1 MFAFHYRTH
10 SFTSPA
16 RTHTIHSHSVSQSF
30 ISIELRLTRP
40 KKITKIQNINIIII
54 PCAILDGQ
62 PMSIFNGVEMSQ
74 MREITTIIRNPNSD
88 TAEKLNNG
96 MRPDGVPQATIKQ
109 YSRTNSGGG
118 GGGGSATVTK
128 SDRNNNNVMNK
139 SMPPPIPPKKPLK
152 NGTSKTNSNNII
164 AAMYDNNN
172 KASAVSATTTVVAAE
187 AAAATTTTTTKANGN
202 GTSHT
207 DAINH
212 CHGPNATPTT
222 PAVSNVLHKLSN
234 PSNDAD
240 KNSDGKGHHG
250 RLNGRLDVSDVGA
263 AVVAQMNC
271 IGDRKTA
278 SGCATT
284 QSDNHKKLN
293 DNAAAAAVVT
303 LTIATKC
310 GSPNSGTSY
319 HCDNGMTIIT
329 HTI

>member
-1 MFAFHYRTH
+1 
-10 SFTSPA
+10 
-16 RTHTIHSHSVSQSF
+16 
-30 ISIELRLTRP
+30 
-40 KKITKIQNINIIII
+40 
-54 PCAILDGQ
+54 
-62 PMSIFNGVEMSQ
+62 MSQ

-88 TAEKLNNG
+88 TSEKLNNG
-96 MRPDGVPQATIKQ
+96 MKTDGVPQATIKQ
-109 YSRTNSGGG
+109 YSRTNSGG

-152 NGTSKTNSNNII
+152 NGTSKTNSNNNNNI
-164 AAMYDNNN
+164 AAMHDNNN
-172 KASAVSATTTVVAAE
+172 KTSAVSATAVVA
-187 AAAATTTTTTKANGN
+187 TTTKANGN

-207 DAINH
+207 DVINH

-222 PAVSNVLHKLSN
+222 TAVSNALHKLSN

-250 RLNGRLDVSDVGA
+250 RLNGRRDSDAGT
-263 AVVAQMNC
+263 VAQMKC

-284 QSDNHKKLN
+284 PSDNHKKLN
-293 DNAAAAAVVT
+293 DNAAAAATVA
-303 LTIATKC
+303 LTNATKC

-319 HCDNGMTIIT
+319 HCDNGMTIIIIIISIIT
-329 HTI
+329 HDLIRFYSYT